1 MLSPFRPA
9 RLRLRG
15 EQGFTLIE
23 TLVAILTGLV
33 VTFATFAILD
43 VSLSQSSRI
52 ADRVSADQRGRL
64 AMEKLTLVL
73 HSSCIAPNVTPV
85 EKESTEN
92 KIRII
97 SQTGAESSFATVEL
111 HELSL
116 ASSKLTD
123 TTYLSTG
130 KQPAPNWE
138 FSATPAKT
146 TTLLTGV
153 SPSENAKKELIPVFQ
168 YYGYVGSELSKTPL
182 PIPLNATTANEAA
195 AIAVNF
201 TVAPDSSNSK
211 ADRPVE
217 LSETVVLRFSPAS
230 PTGSNIPCA

>member
-1 MLSPFRPA
+1 MSLSTSPPA
-9 RLRLRG
+9 PLLRD
-15 EQGFTLIE
+15 ECGFTLIE
-23 TLVAILTGLV
+23 LLVAMIAGLV
-33 VTFATFAILD
+33 VSFAAFAILNT
-43 VSLSQSSRI
+43 SISQSSRI

-85 EKESTEN
+85 EKESTAN

-116 ASSKLTD
+116 ASGMLTD

-153 SPSENAKKELIPVFQ
+153 SQSGATPVFQ
-168 YYGYVGSELSKTPL
+168 YYGYEGSELSKTPL
-182 PIPLNATTANEAA
+182 TTPLNAVTANEAA
-195 AIAVNF
+195 AIAVNI
-201 TVAPDSSNSK
+201 TVAPESSNSK
-211 ADRPVE
+211 ADRSVE
-217 LSETVVLRFSPAS
+217 LSDTVVLRFSPAS
-230 PTGSNIPCA
+230 PTGSNLPCA